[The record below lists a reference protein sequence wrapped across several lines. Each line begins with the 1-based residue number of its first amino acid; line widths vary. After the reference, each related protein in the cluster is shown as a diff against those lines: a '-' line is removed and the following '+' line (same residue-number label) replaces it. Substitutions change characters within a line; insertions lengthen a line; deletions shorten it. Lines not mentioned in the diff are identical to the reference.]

1 MFGNRARPRDIGV
14 RLLDAH
20 LQETRAD
27 FGSMSSLSEP
37 ATISRREGNKTESAT
52 TSSSKSHHLYVPALR
67 KDRGNCGINRVSE
80 SSVVLRFAN
89 LVSLR
94 MDNTEHVAAHAHDD
108 RKAVREKVL
117 EICCRTVSPS
127 VVHCLVNLEAENAS
141 LKEELRSVQEVA
153 HEQSDKRRGCGELR
167 RSHCATTDC

>member
-1 MFGNRARPRDIGV
+1 M
-14 RLLDAH
+14 
-20 LQETRAD
+20 
-27 FGSMSSLSEP
+27 
-37 ATISRREGNKTESAT
+37 
-52 TSSSKSHHLYVPALR
+52 PALR

-153 HEQSDKRRGCGELR
+153 HEQSDN
-167 RSHCATTDC
+167 DCCDADVESCDAPTVQQLTADGQK